1 MDRTGQDDL
10 HALPTDRRGVGAEI
24 RHATRQA
31 SKRED
36 QAIGPMGS
44 RAMSYPE
51 NQKRDAAIKRFQE
64 REAQSCKQA
73 AEDEEKRRSQERRT
87 NEKLETWASAA
98 FPTINQSIR
107 SVSEDFARRGSPL
120 LISSTPAQNTGS
132 AVYDV
137 RRSGNLRSLAK
148 LRFELKEDQVVATT
162 TAKGTVFPSSVP
174 LNGINSDWVELVA
187 EEVLIAMLDGN
198 RMQIPD

>member
-1 MDRTGQDDL
+1 MID
-10 HALPTDRRGVGAEI
+10 
-24 RHATRQA
+24 
-31 SKRED
+31 
-36 QAIGPMGS
+36 
-44 RAMSYPE
+44 PE
-51 NQKRDAAIKRFQE
+51 NSKRDAAIKRFQE
-64 REAQSCKQA
+64 REAQSRKQA
-73 AEDEEKRRSQERRT
+73 ADEEEKRREQERWI
-87 NEKLETWASAA
+87 NEILETWTSAA

-120 LISSTPAQNTGS
+120 LISSTPAQSTGS

-148 LRFELKEDQVVATT
+148 LRFELKEGQVVATT
-162 TAKGTVFPSSVP
+162 TANGVVFPSSVP
-174 LNGINSDWVELVA
+174 LNEVNSAWAELVA